1 MTRSEQSKRAVPR
14 ASQSK
19 WWSRVVPFAL
29 CLCVPVL
36 AFALD
41 GEVHEEA
48 HGGEHGEHGWDNTA
62 LIASFLNFF
71 ILIGVFV
78 HLFKDKINSF
88 LKERKAEVENAL
100 SEAARM
106 KAEAAAKHRE
116 YSERL
121 AKLDEELAQIKR
133 DMIEAGTRERDRIV
147 AEAEH
152 KAARMRREAE
162 FIIEQ
167 QAKQLRAELLKEAV
181 DTAVSAAEALLLKTT
196 TSYDQQRI
204 AQDYL
209 KALAEQHGG
218 SSKSIAPSIAP
229 TESHA

>member
-1 MTRSEQSKRAVPR
+1 
-14 ASQSK
+14 
-19 WWSRVVPFAL
+19 
-29 CLCVPVL
+29 
-36 AFALD
+36 
-41 GEVHEEA
+41 VHEEA
-48 HGGEHGEHGWDNTA
+48 HGGEHAEHGWDNTA
-62 LIASFLNFF
+62 LIASFVNFF
-71 ILIGVFV
+71 ILLFIFV
-78 HLFKDKINSF
+78 KLGKDKIAGF

-100 SEAARM
+100 SEAARI

-167 QAKQLRAELLKEAV
+167 QAKQLRADIMQEAAEA
-181 DTAVSAAEALLLKTT
+181 AVSAAESLLLKTT

-204 AQDYL
+204 AQEYL
-209 KALAEQHGG
+209 KAISEQSGASG
-218 SSKSIAPSIAP
+218 KPSTPSIAP
-229 TESHA
+229 TESRA

>member
-1 MTRSEQSKRAVPR
+1 MTRTKHWLSRAL
-14 ASQSK
+14 
-19 WWSRVVPFAL
+19 PFAV
-29 CLCVPVL
+29 CLGVPML

-41 GEVHEEA
+41 GEVHDEG
-48 HGGEHGEHGWDNTA
+48 HGEHGEHGWDNTA
-62 LIASFLNFF
+62 LIASFVNFF
-71 ILIGVFV
+71 ILLFVFV
-78 HLFKDKINSF
+78 HLFKDKLQSF
-88 LKERKAEVENAL
+88 LKERKAEVERAL
-100 SEAARM
+100 TEAARL

-133 DMIEAGTRERDRIV
+133 DLIDAGTRERDRIV

-152 KAARMRREAE
+152 KASRMRHEAA

-167 QAKQLRAELLKEAV
+167 QAKQLRADILHETAELAV
-181 DTAVSAAEALLLKTT
+181 AGAEALLLKTT

-209 KALAEQHGG
+209 KALAEQTGG
-218 SSKSIAPSIAP
+218 SSKASTPSVAP